1 MYKFLIS
8 LLFFCSVV
16 YADNLAANSNSEVLD
31 ILFAR
36 QSIAEGK
43 YYIEVG
49 KYLDALE
56 YFETALESTNNK
68 YIVADALLQ
77 KATLFAHYLD
87 KPEEAAKIYEKLFKE
102 YPDLPQGETALYKL
116 ALLYNDFQDEKKAL
130 DYFKLYLKYYPMG
143 RFRFTASFFIER
155 FTKKQLYTPKQKFL
169 LPPIT
174 IKNAPNIRVRLYK
187 GKSAKLKGNVILKD
201 NVGRILYQYNGVINI
216 AVKGQTLMVNLR
228 PINTRTLFIYSNNN
242 FLFLYKKN
250 NFNKYRGYFKVFI
263 KKGNLYVINIL
274 NIEDYLKSVVTSES
288 PSSWPLE
295 TLKAQA
301 VAARTYAL
309 YQKLHREDWSYDVVD
324 NEGDQAYKGVKNE
337 TSKGI
342 KSVVETTGLVL
353 TYRDRPI
360 LSFFTAS
367 TGWYIDDPKYIF
379 GSGYPYLRAKPD
391 PYSAKEK
398 MGKWV
403 KKATLSQIEIY
414 LKKKGVNIGTIYS
427 IQPYKVTPAGR
438 VIKVKIIHSRGSKVL
453 RTYTTV
459 RRAVGLYDILF
470 KISQQGNNITFTGG
484 GFGHGIG
491 YSQWGGKALGDMGKR
506 FDEILKFYYEGAV
519 LKKMW

>member
-8 LLFFCSVV
+8 FLVFCSVAF
-16 YADNLAANSNSEVLD
+16 ADNSTTSGNREVSD

-43 YYIEVG
+43 YYVEVG

-56 YFETALESTNNK
+56 YFETALEATSNK

-87 KPEEAAKIYEKLFKE
+87 KPEEAANIYEEIFKRF
-102 YPDLPQGETALYKL
+102 PDLPQGETALYKL
-116 ALLYNDFQDEKKAL
+116 ALLYNDFQDERKAL
-130 DYFKLYLKYYPMG
+130 QYFKLYLQYYPMG
-143 RFRFTASFFIER
+143 RFRFTASFFVER
-155 FTKKQLYTPKQKFL
+155 YTKKPLYTPRQRFS
-169 LPPIT
+169 LPPVT
-174 IKNAPNIRVRLYK
+174 IKNAPDIRVRLYK
-187 GKSAKLKGNVILKD
+187 GKAAKLKGNMILKD
-201 NVGRILYQYNGVINI
+201 TAGRILYQYNGVLNLS
-216 AVKGQTLMVNLR
+216 ASGQSIMVNYR
-228 PINTRTLFIYSNNN
+228 PINTQTLFIYSNGSY
-242 FLFLYKKN
+242 LSIYKKKS
-250 NFNKYRGYFKVFI
+250 FRKYRGYFKAFV
-263 KKGNLYVINIL
+263 KKGKLYVVNIL

-288 PSSWPLE
+288 PSGWPLE

-324 NEGDQAYKGVKNE
+324 SEGDQAYNGVRNE
-337 TSKGI
+337 TDKGI
-342 KSVVETTGLVL
+342 RAVAETTGLVL

-367 TGWYIDDPKYIF
+367 TGWYIDDPRYIF
-379 GSGYPYLRAKPD
+379 GSGYPYLRSKPD

-398 MGKWV
+398 MGRWT

-414 LKKKGVNIGTIYS
+414 LKKKGVNLGTIYS

-438 VIKVKIIHSRGSKVL
+438 VIKVKIIHSGGSKVM

-470 KISQQGNNITFTGG
+470 KISQQGNNIVFTGG

-491 YSQWGGKALGDMGKR
+491 YSQWGGKALGEMGKR